1 MLAILFFDMGHS
13 LLPLML
19 LLPFL
24 GVIELVELSQQAT
37 GGGCATTGGLQYSYL
52 VEAKYISAITVT
64 SDNIDTFTMTDI
76 GKWVK
81 WTPDKDATANY
92 LESPNR
98 NNNRRSYAQTA
109 FYKFAG
115 VNSAFKIAVNNAV
128 QTCDVVGVHVYT
140 NGTRVVQGL
149 EIDAAETGGFA
160 LTKIQQTLLQTMQT
174 SGTTNEDSRH
184 EISLVGE
191 ANNPSP
197 PTDITNTA
205 IEAL

>member
-1 MLAILFFDMGHS
+1 
-13 LLPLML
+13 ML
-19 LLPFL
+19 LLTLLSEHSWLLIAMLPALL

-52 VEAKYISAITVT
+52 VEAKYITAITHTADV
-64 SDNIDTFTMTDI
+64 IDGFTMSTV

-81 WTPDKDATANY
+81 WTPDKDSTANY

-98 NNNRRSYAQTA
+98 NANRRSYAQTA

-115 VNSAFKIAVNNAV
+115 VNSAFKVAVNNSV
-128 QTCDVVGVHVYT
+128 QTCDVVAIHVYT

-149 EIDAAETGGFA
+149 EIDAAETGLFS
-160 LTKIQQTLLQTMQT
+160 LTKIQQTLLQTLQT

-191 ANNPSP
+191 GNNPSA
-197 PTDITNTA
+197 PTDLTNA
-205 IEAL
+205 EIEAL